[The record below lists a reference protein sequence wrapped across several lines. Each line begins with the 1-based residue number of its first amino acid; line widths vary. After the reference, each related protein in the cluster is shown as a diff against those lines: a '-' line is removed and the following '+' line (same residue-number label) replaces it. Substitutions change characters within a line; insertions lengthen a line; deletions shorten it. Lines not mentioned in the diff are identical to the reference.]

1 MNISLF
7 IHSNMHA
14 CTHPYM
20 HSTLAPISMHIHHMC
35 SHHPLSSS
43 TFHHLYM
50 YASMHYPFK
59 HSPVN
64 FHYPCRHTFTTYPSI
79 IHVCMNSS
87 TIHTCKHAFTMYHHA
102 CIHPLHSSSLH
113 VLTRPPSAYHAWIHP
128 LAHHPSRHAS
138 FIYCFWLLVVQT

>member
-1 MNISLF
+1 MHSPLYTLNISPLHAATHV
-7 IHSNMHA
+7 HSSHVQLPSPIIYA
-14 CTHPYM
+14 CIGP
-20 HSTLAPISMHIHHMC
+20 
-35 SHHPLSSS
+35 SS

-64 FHYPCRHTFTTYPSI
+64 SHYPCMHTFTTYPSI
-79 IHVCMNSS
+79 IHVCMNSP
-87 TIHTCKHAFTMYHHA
+87 TIHTCIHAFTTYHHA
-102 CIHPLHSSSLH
+102 CIHPLHSSSVH

-128 LAHHPSRHAS
+128 LAHHPSRHTS